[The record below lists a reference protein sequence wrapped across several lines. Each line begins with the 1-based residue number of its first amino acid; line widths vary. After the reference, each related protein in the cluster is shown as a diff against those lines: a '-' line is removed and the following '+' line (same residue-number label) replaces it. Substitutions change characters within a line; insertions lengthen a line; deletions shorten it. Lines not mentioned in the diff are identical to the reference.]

1 MAPFAE
7 IRYEPPGA
15 DGVAVLTLARPEKR
29 NAIGLR
35 MVEEMHAALALLER
49 DPAAG
54 ALVLAGEGGKV
65 FAGGADIAELRD
77 RTPADA
83 ERAINQALFTR
94 IENLPLVT
102 VAAVAGWALGG
113 GCELAL
119 ACDLR
124 VAGASARFG
133 QPETGLGILPGA
145 GGTQRLPRI
154 VGLGRAKEL
163 ILTGRIVDAA
173 EAERI
178 GLANRVV
185 PDDAVL
191 SAARELAALA
201 ASKGRAAQALAK
213 AALNAGTR
221 SGASAGMALEVASQ
235 GVLFESGDK
244 RARMT
249 AFLEK
254 GGKPAKGQP
263 PAAR

>member
-1 MAPFAE
+1 MDAFTE
-7 IRYEPPGA
+7 IRFEPPGP
-15 DGVAVLTLARPEKR
+15 DGVAVLTLHRPERR

-35 MVEEMHAALALLER
+35 MVEEMHAVLALLER

-54 ALVLAGEGGKV
+54 ALGVAGAGGKV
-65 FAGGADIAELRD
+65 FAAGADIAELRD

-83 ERAINQALFTR
+83 ERSINQALFTR
-94 IENLPLVT
+94 IENLPLPV

-119 ACDLR
+119 ACDVR
-124 VAGASARFG
+124 VAGESARFG

-145 GGTQRLPRI
+145 GGTQRLARI
-154 VGLGRAKEL
+154 VGLGRAKEI
-163 ILTGRIVDAA
+163 ILTGRVLDAA

-178 GLANRVV
+178 GLVNRVV
-185 PDDAVL
+185 PDAAVP
-191 SAARELAALA
+191 AEARAMAALM
-201 ASKGRAAQALAK
+201 ASKGRTAQALAK

-221 SGASAGMALEVASQ
+221 SGASAGMALEIAAQ
-235 GVLFESGDK
+235 GVLFESSDK

-249 AFLEK
+249 AFLERGK
-254 GGKPAKGQP
+254 GGGQG

>member
-1 MAPFAE
+1 MDFRE
-7 IRYEPPGA
+7 IAYEPPAA

-35 MVEEMHAALALLER
+35 MVEEMHAVLALLEA

-54 ALVLAGEGGKV
+54 ALVVTGAGGKV
-65 FAGGADIAELRD
+65 FAAGADIAELRE

-83 ERAINQALFTR
+83 ARAINQGLFR
-94 IENLPLVT
+94 RLEDLPVPT

-124 VAGASARFG
+124 IAGASARFG

-145 GGTQRLPRI
+145 GGTQRLPRL
-154 VGLGRAKEL
+154 VGLGRAKE
-163 ILTGRIVDAA
+163 IVLTGRILDAA

-178 GLANRVV
+178 GLVNRVV
-185 PDDAVL
+185 PDDRVLAEARAV
-191 SAARELAALA
+191 AAGM
-201 ASKGRAAQALAK
+201 ASKGRAAQSLAK
-213 AALNAGTR
+213 AALNAASR
-221 SGASAGMALEVASQ
+221 SGASAGMALEVAAQ
-235 GVLFESGDK
+235 GVLFGSEEK
-244 RARMT
+244 RRRMT

-254 GGKPAKGQP
+254 GGRKG
-263 PAAR
+263 